1 VRPDSASFRHE
12 VTIESREPGGYIR
25 QSERHDRLGASLETP
40 QRRLVIFDCDGVL
53 VDSEILACNVQAR
66 AVTDYG
72 LPLSGA
78 EVAGRF
84 LGMSARD
91 MRASL
96 EADLGRPLPSDH
108 EARCAAE
115 LFALFR
121 RELKPVKGMTD
132 VVAALCAADHP
143 RCVASSSSPE
153 RITLA
158 LEVAG
163 LHEAFRPHVFSASMV
178 ARGKP
183 APDLFLHAANLMGF
197 AANDCIVIEDSAN
210 GVRAARSAGMLVIGF
225 LGGTHCPPGHGESL
239 AEAGAQRICR
249 DADELAEALSGLA
262 GVAAVLPAEVR
273 PTSS

>member
-1 VRPDSASFRHE
+1 M
-12 VTIESREPGGYIR
+12 
-25 QSERHDRLGASLETP
+25 
-40 QRRLVIFDCDGVL
+40 IFDCDGVL

-158 LEVAG
+158 LE
-163 LHEAFRPHVFSASMV
+163 
-178 ARGKP
+178 RGW
-183 APDLFLHAANLMGF
+183 
-197 AANDCIVIEDSAN
+197 
-210 GVRAARSAGMLVIGF
+210 
-225 LGGTHCPPGHGESL
+225 PP
-239 AEAGAQRICR
+239 
-249 DADELAEALSGLA
+249 
-262 GVAAVLPAEVR
+262 
-273 PTSS
+273 